1 MSLPNS
7 DAEEKAGFFIAPSI
21 ESEWGEDNI
30 DHQTLL
36 LQRADALASEN
47 RLKEAI
53 DVFSMA
59 LRYGCVRPE
68 KLSTLLDCILRNFK
82 KNVGGEPA
90 AQPTVKTRDSESNAA
105 DVFSCPGC
113 ARFLGE
119 PVTIVCGHSYC
130 KRCLQRHMFSKC
142 KLCGEDVTSVSGE
155 LRPNVV
161 LCSLLEKL
169 FPDEIKRCKEI
180 AEIEDLSRRKHFEEA
195 VTLANNVVKSDPGD
209 VLVRLCRAEAL
220 AGLGQ
225 YTRALR
231 DLEPLC
237 VSSTKWPE
245 GYFRKGL
252 ILQEMG
258 QVENSLLM
266 LLHCLAL
273 DQHYTLA
280 KKELEKRL
288 HQLLSPAVE
297 NVKVG
302 LRETVQSASP
312 HLWSKTVVGEVQ
324 EEDVQAAPPLEDS
337 EENGGASRSESPE
350 RRSLSRAH
358 SLRTHGCPDGPPGE
372 EGLKRVCSAPQLG
385 DQGKGALLKRK
396 LSVCEAG
403 PSFIY
408 SMGNKQKKQGGSE
421 SVGAATGTSLPCM
434 TVPLELLQASDF
446 ECSLCMR
453 LFYEPVTTP
462 CGHTF
467 CKSCLERCL
476 DHTPQCPLCK
486 ESLKAYLASR
496 KYNITAVLEE
506 VIKQYLREEH
516 LERKRSQTEETKELS
531 DLTQRVPVF
540 VCTMAYPTVPCPLH
554 VFEPRYRLMIRR
566 CMETGTRQFGMCIH
580 DPRKGFA
587 DYGCML
593 LIRSVHF
600 LPDGRSVV
608 DTVGGKRFRVLE
620 RGMKDGYCTANIQ
633 YLEDARV
640 SDAGELSEL
649 QGLHDRVY
657 EQARAWFRQLKNRF
671 RAQILQHFGAMPER
685 ELDIQATPDGPAC
698 CWWLLAVLPV
708 DPRYQLSVLCTTSLR
723 ERLLKIQHIL
733 TICGA
738 SPTSGSAQPCS

>member
-1 MSLPNS
+1 MSIQNS
-7 DAEEKAGFFIAPSI
+7 DGEEKAGFFIASNI
-21 ESEWGEDNI
+21 ESEWGEDNV
-30 DHQTLL
+30 DHQSLL

-59 LRYGCVRPE
+59 LRYGSVRPE
-68 KLSTLLDCILRNFK
+68 KLSTLLDCVLRNFK
-82 KNVGGEPA
+82 KNVGGELA
-90 AQPTVKTRDSESNAA
+90 AQPIVTARNSVGNTA

-113 ARFLGE
+113 AWFLGE
-119 PVTIVCGHSYC
+119 PVTVGCGHSCC

-142 KLCGEDVTSVSGE
+142 KLCGEDVMNVSGA

-161 LCSLLEKL
+161 LCSILEKW
-169 FPDEIKRCKEI
+169 FPNEIKRCKEI
-180 AEIEDLSRRKHFEEA
+180 AEIEDLSRRKQFEEA
-195 VTLANNVVKSDPGD
+195 VSLANNVVKSDPGD
-209 VLVRLCRAEAL
+209 VLARICRAEAL

-225 YTRALR
+225 YKRALG
-231 DLEPLC
+231 DLEPLWL
-237 VSSTKWPE
+237 SSAKWAE
-245 GYFRKGL
+245 GYFRKAM

-258 QVENSLLM
+258 QVEESLNM

-273 DQHYTLA
+273 DQHFTLA

-288 HQLLSPAVE
+288 HQLLSPGLE

-302 LRETVQSASP
+302 LRETVQSSSA
-312 HLWSKTVVGEVQ
+312 HLWSKTVAGEEQ
-324 EEDVQAAPPLEDS
+324 EDVQA
-337 EENGGASRSESPE
+337 EENGEGGPSESVG

-358 SLRTHGCPDGPPGE
+358 SLRARRGPTGPAGE
-372 EGLKRVCSAPQLG
+372 EGLKRVSSAPQLG
-385 DQGKGALLKRK
+385 DQEKAALLKRK

-403 PSFIY
+403 PSFIH
-408 SMGNKQKKQGGSE
+408 SLGNKHKKQGGTE
-421 SVGAATGTSLPCM
+421 TAGAASCTSMPCR
-434 TVPLELLQASDF
+434 TVPLELLQASDC

-476 DHTPQCPLCK
+476 DHAPQCPLCK
-486 ESLKAYLASR
+486 ESLKTYLASR
-496 KYNITAVLEE
+496 KYNITAALEE
-506 VIKQYLREEH
+506 VIKQYLCKEH
-516 LERKRSQTEETKELS
+516 MERKRSQTEETKELS
-531 DLTQRVPVF
+531 DLMKNVPIF

-608 DTVGGKRFRVLE
+608 DTVGGKRFCVLE
-620 RGMKDGYCTANIQ
+620 RGMKDGYCIANLQ
-633 YLEDARV
+633 HLEDVRV
-640 SDAGELSEL
+640 SDGEELSKL
-649 QGLHDRVY
+649 QELHDQVY
-657 EQARAWFRQLKNRF
+657 GQARAWFHSLKNRF
-671 RAQILQHFGAMPER
+671 RGQILQHFGPMPEK
-685 ELDIQATPDGPAC
+685 EADIQATPDGPAC

-708 DPRYQLSVLCTTSLR
+708 DPRYQLSVLSSTSLR

-733 TICGA
+733 TICRA
-738 SPTSGSAQPCS
+738 SPTDS

>member
-113 ARFLGE
+113 ARFLSE

-297 NVKVG
+297 NVK
-302 LRETVQSASP
+302 
-312 HLWSKTVVGEVQ
+312 
-324 EEDVQAAPPLEDS
+324 EEDVQAAPPLEDP

-385 DQGKGALLKRK
+385 DQGKGTLLKRK

-421 SVGAATGTSLPCM
+421 SVGAATGTSMPCM

-476 DHTPQCPLCK
+476 DHTL
-486 ESLKAYLASR
+486 SYLASR

-640 SDAGELSEL
+640 SGAGELSEL

-685 ELDIQATPDGPAC
+685 EPDIQVGTATGPAAVETPPRVC
-698 CWWLLAVLPV
+698 FCQRAAAVSLLIGP
-708 DPRYQLSVLCTTSLR
+708 
-723 ERLLKIQHIL
+723 
-733 TICGA
+733 
-738 SPTSGSAQPCS
+738 